1 MKVSKIVEE
10 KLKNLRYG
18 KVYDYSIFDEIK
30 NRNALYVALN
40 RLVEAKKIKRFSKGK
55 FYKTKVLETDMGN
68 GQQYKYQSSVD
79 NSSKWEVILGEG
91 GVVTGPA
98 LYNTKGLT
106 TQNPF
111 IVEISRYGIRKKR
124 TKIAGENIQYK
135 PLPVI
140 ATKANKKIIEFI
152 DILANKKRIQDIN
165 MAAYKQYIQTTLKS
179 INIKELAKTLNYYD
193 LRVKKELLKE
203 LSIAN
208 PSLASF
214 LEAQTLKPYQRGALR
229 ESSQR

>member
-1 MKVSKIVEE
+1 MKVAKIVEE

-18 KVYDYSIFDEIK
+18 KVYDYSIFDDIK

-40 RLVEAKKIKRFSKGK
+40 RLSKAKKIKRFSKGK
-55 FYKTKVLETDMGN
+55 FYKTKVLEAEIGN
-68 GQQYKYQSSVD
+68 DQQYKYQSSVD

-98 LYNTKGLT
+98 LYNAKSLT

-111 IVEISRYGIRKKR
+111 IVEVSRYGTRKKR

-135 PLPVI
+135 PLPMI
-140 ATKANKKIIEFI
+140 ATKENRKIIEFI

-165 MAAYKQYIQTTLKS
+165 MSAYKQYIQTTLKS
-179 INIKELAKTLNYYD
+179 INIKELAKILNYYD
-193 LRVKKELLKE
+193 LRVKKELLSE
-203 LSIAN
+203 LSIVN
-208 PSLASF
+208 PSLARF
-214 LEAQTLKPYQRGALR
+214 LETQTLKPYQRGVFA
-229 ESSQR
+229 